1 MIIVLG
7 LLWCNVS
14 FADCRDDLDY
24 EVTAED
30 AGGEK
35 LFYVIYIIKNN
46 SKNYIK
52 IVETNIKTASKD
64 IIIKRNENKLIKPFG
79 ATDIFHI
86 RPLEGYNKDLAKYFG
101 IICEYSTE
109 KTYDEAPKKKK
120 QRENT
125 GYGSESSIPP
135 VLWGVIFVL
144 GFGIVIWIL
153 ASRGKAINIKKTKTG
168 TKTQSAKEKIS
179 ETVEQD
185 SSFTR
190 KIARLKK
197 LYKNGTLT
205 KAEFEKA
212 KNKLLK

>member
-1 MIIVLG
+1 MKRFLMIIVLG

-109 KTYDEAPKKKK
+109 KTYDEAPKKKETK
-120 QRENT
+120 RK
-125 GYGSESSIPP
+125 YR
-135 VLWGVIFVL
+135 
-144 GFGIVIWIL
+144 IWIRKFN
-153 ASRGKAINIKKTKTG
+153 STSVVGSYICTRIWYCNMDIGFKGK
-168 TKTQSAKEKIS
+168 S
-179 ETVEQD
+179 
-185 SSFTR
+185 
-190 KIARLKK
+190 
-197 LYKNGTLT
+197 YKY
-205 KAEFEKA
+205 
-212 KNKLLK
+212 